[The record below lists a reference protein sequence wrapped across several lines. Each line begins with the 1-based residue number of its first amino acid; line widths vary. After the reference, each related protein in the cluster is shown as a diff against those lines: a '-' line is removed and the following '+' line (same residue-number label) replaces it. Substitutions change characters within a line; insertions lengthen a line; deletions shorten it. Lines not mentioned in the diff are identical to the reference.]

1 MPSTTVTVTEFS
13 RGLSGFLNQVQY
25 QGQVLDIARGERII
39 ARVSPAAVTDGFLLD
54 KLDEFFALGSA
65 HDADRAAMVDDVTT
79 VRVKLRSRLI
89 K

>member
-1 MPSTTVTVTEFS
+1 MPSITVTIPEFS

-39 ARVSPAAVTDGFLLD
+39 ARVSPAAVTDGFPLD
-54 KLDEFFALGSA
+54 KLDEFFARSSA
-65 HDADRAAMVDDVTT
+65 FHADRAAMVNDVAA

-89 K
+89 T